1 MTYKPYYYM
10 TSELFVEY
18 FESWFIVKENG
29 SGSIRLYKLNL
40 TRVDYCALKFRKF
53 TLTLCA

>member
-40 TRVDYCALKFRKF
+40 TRVDYYVLK
-53 TLTLCA
+53 C